1 MHAVA
6 RPRFVAVRAAAAKGS
21 VTPPA
26 TKALNI
32 SKRTLTDSGRAVRNV
47 DGEIYE
53 VIYDAATDSIKAR
66 APPPLTTRWPPPVP
80 LRIQPFTEHF
90 HSALLQVICKSQRM
104 SYQTEVGKDTRISII
119 LDSATPIAGG
129 PPSFQELQPVLKFDG
144 PGPEA
149 INGRAAMLA
158 FLGAA
163 VVELATGRTLL
174 EQAGSPAGLAGAVAL
189 MAAVTA
195 ASLAPTLTGKVAPNR
210 AFPSVKDSYT
220 DSQMPLF
227 WTALGE
233 TINGRVAMVGIVA
246 LVINELVRGAPL
258 F

>member
-1 MHAVA
+1 VL
-6 RPRFVAVRAAAAKGS
+6 F
-21 VTPPA
+21 A
-26 TKALNI
+26 T
-32 SKRTLTDSGRAVRNV
+32 R
-47 DGEIYE
+47 
-53 VIYDAATDSIKAR
+53 
-66 APPPLTTRWPPPVP
+66 
-80 LRIQPFTEHF
+80 RILPCN
-90 HSALLQVICKSQRM
+90 A
-104 SYQTEVGKDTRISII
+104 
-119 LDSATPIAGG
+119 
-129 PPSFQELQPVLKFDG
+129 LQPVLKFDG

-174 EQAGSPAGLAGAVAL
+174 EQAGSPAGLASAVAL

-210 AFPSVKDSYT
+210 VFPSVNDSYT

-233 TINGRVAMVGIVA
+233 TINGR
-246 LVINELVRGAPL
+246 
-258 F
+258 